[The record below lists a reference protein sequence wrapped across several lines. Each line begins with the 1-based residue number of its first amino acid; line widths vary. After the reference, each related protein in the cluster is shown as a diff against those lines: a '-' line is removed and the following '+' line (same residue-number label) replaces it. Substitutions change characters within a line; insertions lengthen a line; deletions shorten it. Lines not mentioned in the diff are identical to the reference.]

1 METDSYNNIGS
12 LKISED
18 VIATIAGV
26 ATSEIKGVAGLSP
39 RPGSGSSGILGLIGK
54 KAMNKSIHLEMRDS
68 EAVID
73 IYVNL
78 YLGTKIPD
86 TAAEIQSRVK
96 DAVQTM
102 TGIAVSKI
110 NVHISGVVIQQ
121 DETGEIL

>member
-18 VIATIAGV
+18 VIATIAGI

-39 RPGSGSSGILGLIGK
+39 RPGSGNSRILGLLNK
-54 KAMNKSIHLEMRDS
+54 KNMNKSIHLEMKDG
-68 EAVID
+68 EALID
-73 IYVNL
+73 IYLNL

-86 TAAEIQSRVK
+86 TAAEIQTRVK

-102 TGIAVSKI
+102 TGIAVSKV